1 MTERSCI
8 FVLYLNNNEM
18 TKGEATR
25 QFIIERS
32 APIFNVKGI
41 AATSMSDIMD
51 ATKLSKGSL
60 YVHFEN
66 KDVLANAAVD
76 YNLQLLGER
85 VHASLSKHKS
95 GYDKLVAFFDT
106 FNKPIHSVVEGGCPM
121 INFGMEADDT
131 NQVVKNKV
139 SQAVNLSQRVI
150 SEIIETGIKDGE
162 FKPDWDYKEF
172 STIAFAMIEGG
183 IVICRVVGNNLKM
196 DVINNYIK
204 KIIEDNAL

>member
-8 FVLYLNNNEM
+8 FVPYLNRKAM
-18 TKGEATR
+18 TKGEATK

-66 KDVLANAAVD
+66 KDILANAAVD
-76 YNLQLLGER
+76 YNLKLLGDR
-85 VHASLSKHKS
+85 VHASLDKHKAAS
-95 GYDKLVAFFDT
+95 DKLIAYFDT
-106 FNKPIHSVVEGGCPM
+106 FKEPTISVVEGGCPM

-131 NQVVKNKV
+131 NPIVKNKV
-139 SQAVNLSQRVI
+139 VQIVNVSQKIIAQ
-150 SEIIETGIKDGE
+150 IIEKGINDGE
-162 FKPDWDYKEF
+162 FKPDWNYKEF
-172 STIAFAMIEGG
+172 ATVAFAMIEGG
-183 IVICRVVGNNLKM
+183 IIICRVTDNNQKM
-196 DVINNYIK
+196 HIINDYLK
-204 KIIEDNAL
+204 KIIRDNTL